1 MKRVS
6 LSISVLAVAL
16 WVSIHA
22 RVASAEAFPLA
33 TGPSYRPFFAVN
45 LDGGV
50 ARNVDPGRFGWL
62 AAGAA
67 GLGFYDG
74 NHVWDFT
81 LGLRKIARDPYQVVL
96 AASRI
101 WVESGLGLHARTLWL
116 PARGDWGAGAGVSF
130 SIVGA
135 EVATLFDGQRTKY
148 AALYLHVP
156 VGLILHHLFR
166 QRG

>member
-1 MKRVS
+1 M
-6 LSISVLAVAL
+6 AVAL
-16 WVSIHA
+16 GVSLHA

-33 TGPSYRPFFAVN
+33 TGPAYRPFLAVN
-45 LDGGV
+45 VEGGG
-50 ARNVDPGRFGWL
+50 ARNIDADRFGWL

-81 LGLRKIARDPYQVVL
+81 LGLRKVARDPYQVVL
-96 AASRI
+96 AAARI
-101 WVESGLGLHARTLWL
+101 WVESGLSLHARSLWL
-116 PARGDWGAGAGVSF
+116 PSHGDWGAGAGVGF
-130 SIVGA
+130 SIIGA
-135 EVATLFDGQRTKY
+135 EAAVVFDEQRTKY